1 MRILAHRLLAIQV
14 LSLLLGLS
22 AVGCD
27 ENILDPMADRQQK
40 SIRYKESPFYADGLS
55 MRAAPEGTVPRERIT
70 LNPRLT
76 TGREPDGPMQPNME
90 PLPNYVT
97 TVPLPMSRKL
107 LELGRK
113 RFDITCATCHGP
125 LGDGKSIVAT
135 QMSLRPPP
143 SLQDPKFV
151 AKPAGYIYEVISKG
165 FGMMAS
171 YAAELTV
178 EERWAVVAYLRALQ
192 LSQNTAVG
200 ALPAPQP
207 ASSALAATTVSAANR
222 LRSERSTAIGARL
235 LLVATEFMCDT
246 PQLPMQ

>member
-1 MRILAHRLLAIQV
+1 MNLRAHKLLAIRA
-14 LSLLLGLS
+14 LSLLLGLAGIGS
-22 AVGCD
+22 LGCD

-76 TGREPDGPMQPNME
+76 AGREPDGPIQPNAE
-90 PLPNYVT
+90 PLPNYVA

-107 LELGRK
+107 LDLGRK

-125 LGDGKSIVAT
+125 LADGHSIVAT

-171 YAAELTV
+171 YAAELSV

-192 LSQNTAVG
+192 ISQNTPIG
-200 ALPAPQP
+200 ALPPEIRQQLEALPANMDAPAP
-207 ASSALAATTVSAANR
+207 AAPAQGNEQEEKR
-222 LRSERSTAIGARL
+222 
-235 LLVATEFMCDT
+235 
-246 PQLPMQ
+246 

>member
-1 MRILAHRLLAIQV
+1 MNARAHKLLAVQA
-14 LSLLLGLS
+14 LSLLLGLAALGS
-22 AVGCD
+22 LGCD

-40 SIRYKESPFYADGLS
+40 SIRYNESPFYADGLS

-76 TGREPDGPMQPNME
+76 TGREPDGPMQPNAE
-90 PLPNYVT
+90 PLPNYVA

-107 LELGRK
+107 LDLGRK

-125 LGDGKSIVAT
+125 LADGKSIVAT

-151 AKPAGYIYEVISKG
+151 AKPAGYIYEVITKG

-171 YAAELTV
+171 YAAELSV

-192 LSQNTAVG
+192 ISQNTPIG
-200 ALPAPQP
+200 ALPPEIRQQLEALPANMDAPAP
-207 ASSALAATTVSAANR
+207 AAPPSPEGQEEKR
-222 LRSERSTAIGARL
+222 
-235 LLVATEFMCDT
+235 
-246 PQLPMQ
+246 